1 MAISK
6 IDLKITISGE
16 ASMSDGLWFFCK
28 GSHSPFLFWQ
38 SLSLLGFDREKKVK
52 YHSLFSE
59 KKANKG
65 IFNSIML
72 TYAILSKDTFLNAF

>member
-38 SLSLLGFDREKKVK
+38 SLSLLGFDREIFSV
-52 YHSLFSE
+52 YISLYCLQKISLPT
-59 KKANKG
+59 NKQSD
-65 IFNSIML
+65 F
-72 TYAILSKDTFLNAF
+72 KRV

>member
-38 SLSLLGFDREKKVK
+38 NLSLLGFDREIFSV
-52 YHSLFSE
+52 YISLYCLQKISLPT
-59 KKANKG
+59 NKQPD
-65 IFNSIML
+65 F
-72 TYAILSKDTFLNAF
+72 KRV

>member
-52 YHSLFSE
+52 YHSLCSE
-59 KKANKG
+59 KKQIKA
-65 IFNSIML
+65 FL
-72 TYAILSKDTFLNAF
+72 TPLCSFTPF